1 MSDPDGL
8 QIGGRPRPVIR
19 PRPAS
24 AWNGQEAILD
34 VLAQCRWFRM
44 LSRDELREVYREGV
58 VISLPKGRT
67 VFRTGD
73 TSSDIYILISGRIA
87 ISTTGLSGRE
97 IGFRQYGP
105 ADAFGELAA
114 LDGKPRSAN
123 AKAMQASQLLRISPS
138 GFRRLLATYPSVA
151 EEVLK
156 SLARLVRALSDRI
169 AENSA
174 RAPVR
179 IVGGIV
185 QMAAEA
191 APAPDTIR
199 VQIHPAPTDEEL
211 AARYD
216 SHRESVNRVIN
227 ELKRRGLVSRS
238 RAALTVLDLPG
249 LRRHLAEM
257 RG

>member
-1 MSDPDGL
+1 MA
-8 QIGGRPRPVIR
+8 GRLVGARA
-19 PRPAS
+19 PAVDRRV
-24 AWNGQEAILD
+24 GRDD
-34 VLAQCRWFRM
+34 VLAALARCRWFRE
-44 LSRDELREVYREGV
+44 LSQDDLREVVREGT
-58 VISLPKGRT
+58 LMALAKGKT

-73 TSSDIYILISGRIA
+73 SSSEVYVLIAGRIA
-87 ISTTGLSGRE
+87 ISTTGVNGRE
-97 IGFRQYGP
+97 IGFRQYGSG
-105 ADAFGELAA
+105 DCFGELAA
-114 LDGKPRSAN
+114 VDGKPRSAN
-123 AKAMQASQLLRISPS
+123 AKAMQATHLFRIPAA
-138 GFRRLLATYPSVA
+138 GFRRMLAAYPNMA

-169 AENSA
+169 AENGA

-185 QMAAEA
+185 RLAEDAAPCAEA
-191 APAPDTIR
+191 IR

-216 SHRESVNRVIN
+216 SHRESVNRVVN

-238 RAALTVLDLPG
+238 RSSLMVLDLPA
-249 LRRHLAEM
+249 LRRHLDEL